1 MHPTGTFEAEVIEHA
16 ITESSKGTPQ
26 VAVKFETSEGEITGW
41 FALTDKAAE
50 YTIQKLRAMG
60 FQGDDLQAVNDGRCM
75 VGNQC
80 NLVIEHEK
88 YKDKNNNDKIGAR
101 IKFVNPLGVTGGADL
116 TPSDGAA
123 ANARRF
129 NALLTR
135 APKQAVHTKADA
147 LKPSQSE
154 PIDDDDIPF

>member
-1 MHPTGTFEAEVIEHA
+1 MHPSGTFEAEVIEHA

-50 YTIQKLRAMG
+50 YTVEKLRAMG
-60 FQGDDLQAVNDGRCM
+60 FQGDDLSQINDGQCM

-80 NLVIEHEK
+80 NLVIEHDE
-88 YKDKNNNDKIGAR
+88 YKDKVNAR
-101 IKFVNPLGVTGGADL
+101 IKFVNPLGVSGGTDL
-116 TPSDGAA
+116 AASDSAA

>member
-1 MHPTGTFEAEVIEHA
+1 MHPTGTFDAEVIEHA

-50 YTIQKLRAMG
+50 YTIQKLRVMG
-60 FQGDDLQAVNDGRCM
+60 FQGDDLSQINDGRCM

-80 NLVIEHEK
+80 TLVIEHDE
-88 YKDKNNNDKIGAR
+88 YNDKINAR